1 MKIIFSALK
10 MSIMMVILCG
20 FIYTFSILGLGQLFF
35 NHQSNGSL
43 ITYNGTKVGSELLGQ
58 NFTDARYFHG
68 RVSSYNYNTYKKD
81 DLSSFILG
89 SGSANLAVSNP
100 TLVERVKNNLNEFIS
115 SYPNTNSDAVPTD
128 LLTSSGSGLDP
139 HISPQA
145 AKIQVPA
152 IANATGLD
160 VNKLRSIIADCTEG
174 RSLGVFGEARVNVLK
189 ANIEIKRLLDS

>member
-10 MSIMMVILCG
+10 MSIIMVILCG

-58 NFTDARYFHG
+58 KFSDTRYFHG
-68 RVSSYNYNTYKKD
+68 RVSSYNYNTYEKD
-81 DLSSFILG
+81 GLSNFILG

-100 TLVERVKNNLNEFIS
+100 TLVERVENNLKEFIS
-115 SYPNTNSDAVPTD
+115 SHPNTNSDAVPTD

-145 AKIQVPA
+145 AEIQIPA
-152 IANATGLD
+152 IAKTTGLD
-160 VNKLRSIIADCTEG
+160 VNKLKSIIADCTEG
-174 RSLGVFGEARVNVLK
+174 RSLGIFGEVRVNVLK
-189 ANIEIKRLLDS
+189 ANIEIKRLLDG